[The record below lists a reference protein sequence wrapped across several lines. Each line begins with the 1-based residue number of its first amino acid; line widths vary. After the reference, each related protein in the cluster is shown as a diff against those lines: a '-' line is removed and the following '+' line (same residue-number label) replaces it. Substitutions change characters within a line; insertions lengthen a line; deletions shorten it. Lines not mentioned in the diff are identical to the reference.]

1 MAGDHRPYLVICWSP
16 GCLQWADM
24 YTDLIVFEDFKY
36 RHKYEVKLILLSYNY
51 ILYIAFI

>member
-1 MAGDHRPYLVICWSP
+1 MAGDHRPYLLICWSP

-24 YTDLIVFEDFKY
+24 NTDLIVFEDFKY